1 MATLLSKEQP
11 TSHANY
17 TRKPDCF
24 NVFQWINDTEPSWSM
39 DFDDLVKMAA
49 NPLDFP
55 EKKACPL
62 IVPFMGWGKRKPD
75 AERALFSNIV
85 IDHDA
90 DNLSRAGGLSLYGR
104 LGVER
109 LLAFTTWSSTPDN
122 MRWKVV
128 VPLSS
133 PIRWQA
139 FSAISQGI
147 CRHLKTDVSQSRITQ
162 GFFSPSKRPDYEFI
176 HLDGPAI
183 TPTKGSNHPF
193 LVAAREGW
201 AAIQA
206 EQERPATSTAK
217 HCSGGTIIELIN
229 DAYDLHQLLVEHGYK
244 RVGRKYLSPSSQS
257 KEPGISL
264 LNRDGKTVV
273 FSHHGESD
281 ALSIGKYCDLADV
294 LCLLKYGGDRG
305 RMIREQAALLD
316 PEGQAQRRKAFAS
329 R

>member
-1 MATLLSKEQP
+1 MATPFLKQP
-11 TSHANY
+11 TPSRNY
-17 TRKPDCF
+17 TKKTDCL
-24 NVFQWINDTEPSWSM
+24 NVFQSINDTEPSWAI
-39 DFDDLVKMAA
+39 DFDDLVKMASD
-49 NPLDFP
+49 PLDFP

-62 IVPFMGWGKRKPD
+62 IVPFVAGGKRRVD
-75 AERALFSNIV
+75 AERALFGNIV
-85 IDHDA
+85 VDHDA
-90 DNLSRAGGLSLYGR
+90 GNLSRAGVISLYTQ

-133 PIRWQA
+133 PIRWQM
-139 FSAISQGI
+139 FSAVSQGI
-147 CRHLKTDVSQSRITQ
+147 CRHLGADVSQSRITQ

-176 HLDGPAI
+176 HLDGPALI
-183 TPTKGSNHPF
+183 PAKGSNHPF

-206 EQERPATSTAK
+206 EQERPAPSTARK
-217 HCSGGTIIELIN
+217 PSSGGTIIQMIN

-244 RVGRKYLSPSSQS
+244 RVGRRYLSPSSQS

-305 RMIREQAALLD
+305 RMIREEASKLD
-316 PEGQAQRRKAFAS
+316 PEGQTERRKAFAS

>member
-1 MATLLSKEQP
+1 MATPSLKQP
-11 TSHANY
+11 TSHVNY

-24 NVFQWINDTEPSWSM
+24 NVFQSINDTAPSWSM

-62 IVPFMGWGKRKPD
+62 IVPFVGRGKRKPD
-75 AERALFSNIV
+75 AERALFSSIV
-85 IDHDA
+85 VDHDR
-90 DNLSRAGGLSLYGR
+90 DNLSRAGVLFLYR
-104 LGVER
+104 NLEIEC
-109 LLAFTTWSSTPDN
+109 LLAFTTWSSKPGD

-128 VPLSS
+128 IPLSS

-162 GFFSPSKRPDYEFI
+162 GFFVPAMRPAYDFI
-176 HLDGPAI
+176 CLSGPALI
-183 TPTKGSNHPF
+183 PAKGSNHPF

-206 EQERPATSTAK
+206 EQERPAPSTAR
-217 HCSGGTIIELIN
+217 CLSSGGTIIQMIN
-229 DAYDLHQLLVEHGYK
+229 DAYDLHQLLISHGYK
-244 RVGRKYLSPSSQS
+244 RIGRKYLSPNSQS

-281 ALSIGKYCDLADV
+281 VLSIGKYCDVADV